1 MVNRRMNGP
10 RPAAALAITAL
21 VSLASIPARA
31 DPIADFYRGRV
42 LEMIIG
48 YAPGPTNDLYA
59 RAVAAHIGRHIPGE
73 PMVKVRNLPT
83 AGGIVAANE
92 IYNQSPRDGT
102 VLATVAQTLPL
113 ESRLR
118 FPGVRFR
125 AGDFGWLGRVSPGT
139 IVSFAWRTAKV
150 KSIDDAFKY
159 PLLMAAASSSTTLI
173 YPNVLDVLLGAKF
186 KMVMGYASSPEAQ
199 LAVQRGE
206 AEAHSTSWDAIKGQ
220 KSDWLKDGKI
230 NLLVQYSVNRNPDLP
245 DLPTMVDL
253 GRTPE
258 QKEILATIG
267 IASDLGKSFFTTPG
281 VPAERLAA
289 LRRAFDDTLRDP
301 EFRADLE
308 RMKLDLIPLDWRATQ
323 KIVGD
328 IDGTSQDLVDKI
340 ARVYV
345 RP

>member
-1 MVNRRMNGP
+1 MQGVRRDFF
-10 RPAAALAITAL
+10 RACVLTWAVLIASHAAAQA
-21 VSLASIPARA
+21 PAESVET
-31 DPIADFYRGRV
+31 FYRSRM

-48 YAPGPTNDLYA
+48 YAPGPSNDLYA
-59 RAVAAHIGRHIPGE
+59 RAVAAHIGKHIPGS
-73 PMVKVRNLPT
+73 PTVIVRNLPT
-83 AGGIVAANE
+83 AGGIVAANQ

-113 ESRLR
+113 ESRME
-118 FPGVRFR
+118 FPGVKFR

-139 IVSFAWRTAKV
+139 IVSFAWHTARV
-150 KSIDDAFKY
+150 KTIADAFEY

-173 YPNVLDVLLGAKF
+173 YPNVLNKLLGAKF

-220 KSDWLKDGKI
+220 QGAWLAEKKI

-258 QKEILATIG
+258 EKTILATIG
-267 IASDLGKSFFTTPG
+267 MASDLGKSFFTSPG
-281 VPAERLAA
+281 VPPERLAA
-289 LRRAFDDTLRDP
+289 LRNAFDETLRDP
-301 EFRADLE
+301 AFMADLG
-308 RMKLDLIPLDWRATQ
+308 RMRLDLIPLDWRATQ
-323 KIVGD
+323 KIVRD
-328 IDGTSQDLVDKI
+328 IDATSQELVDKVSDVY
-340 ARVYV
+340 AR
-345 RP
+345 P